1 MPKCDP
7 IQCGYRRKEKRTM
20 EPFPIADGSEKIL
33 LVDDDPN
40 VAEIFGAILSR
51 LGYQVTTRTNSSDT
65 GSC

>member
-1 MPKCDP
+1 
-7 IQCGYRRKEKRTM
+7 M